1 MNYIKN
7 CNIKFI
13 FIKISKLIIEII
25 ALKVLLTLLLVI
37 KIKKL

>member
-7 CNIKFI
+7 YNTKFI
-13 FIKISKLIIEII
+13 IIKISKLIIEII

-37 KIKKL
+37 NIKKL